1 MSQKIHVIHVGKC
14 AGCTVSKE
22 LALNNIDAGRF
33 HIRKPVY
40 RSDNKYVILLR
51 NPIQRFISAFYWRY
65 HLVCDAKKQQD
76 KILGE
81 KEILSKYKT
90 VDNLAK
96 DLEFNENIFNGT
108 KKSRNY
114 VRHLKEDLNFYL
126 RDFVEICP
134 KENVVGVICTE
145 TLKDD
150 MKRLFNINST
160 LHRTKNEG
168 YNKSISGDSYKI
180 LKSYLKK
187 DYDIIDRLH
196 ERGWI
201 DDNKYQFLRK

>member
-1 MSQKIHVIHVGKC
+1 MSQKIHVVHIGKC
-14 AGCTVSKE
+14 AGCTVRKE
-22 LALNNIDAGRF
+22 LALAGVEATYT
-33 HIRKPVY
+33 HVRKPVY
-40 RSDNKYVILLR
+40 QSDNKYVILLR

-65 HLVCDAKKQQD
+65 HLVCNTKKQQD
-76 KILGE
+76 EVLGE

-108 KKSRNY
+108 EESRNY

-126 RDFVEICP
+126 RDFIEICP
-134 KENVVGVICTE
+134 KENVMGVICAE
-145 TLKDD
+145 TLEDD
-150 MKRLFNINST
+150 IKRLFNINST
-160 LHRTKNEG
+160 RHAFKNEG
-168 YNKSISGDSYKI
+168 YNKSISEDSCKI

-187 DYDIIDRLH
+187 DYDIIDRLY

-201 DDNKYQFLRK
+201 DDNKYQFLRL